1 MPAVEMQN
9 LEWKYANTRE
19 FALKGVTLAIEPNR
33 FVGVVGPNE
42 MGKTT
47 LVSAIRGLIPHSVNG
62 IYRGSVKVLGR
73 EVRTASSIN
82 LAALVGFVFADPES
96 QFTAMTVEE
105 ELVFGMENL
114 GYTTAEIEERLDW
127 AVRIAML
134 DDLLDKSPYDISG
147 GQKQRVAI
155 ASVLAMNPPVL
166 ILDEP
171 TSMIDPLGK
180 DLIFDI
186 LRQLKEEG
194 DRTIIVVEHNVEQLA
209 QLADEMVLVYEGQV
223 LRHAPTREFF
233 EDPDF
238 LSAHDVDVPQVTQ
251 LGARL
256 RAAGWLPAERPL
268 PLTIDELY
276 ETVAPRFSTPAE
288 APR

>member
-1 MPAVEMQN
+1 MHAVEIQN

-19 FALKGVTLAIEPNR
+19 FALKGVSLTIEQNR
-33 FVGVVGPNE
+33 FIGIVGPNE

-47 LVSAIRGLIPHSVNG
+47 LVSAIRGLIPHSING
-62 IYRGSVKVLGR
+62 VYRGAVKVLGR
-73 EVRTASSIN
+73 EVRTAPSID
-82 LAALVGFVFADPES
+82 LAALIGFVFADPES

-114 GYTTAEIEERLDW
+114 GYTTAEIAERLDW
-127 AVRIAML
+127 VTRIAML

-209 QLADEMVLVYEGQV
+209 QLADEMILVYDGAV

-233 EDPDF
+233 NDPGF
-238 LSAHDVDVPQVTQ
+238 LSAHDVDVPQVTA

-256 RAAGWLPAERPL
+256 RAAGWLPPETPL

-276 ETVAPRFSTPAE
+276 EAVGPRLITSTE

>member
-1 MPAVEMQN
+1 MHAVEIEN

-19 FALKGVTLAIEPNR
+19 FALKGVSLTIEPNR
-33 FVGVVGPNE
+33 FVGIVGPNE

-47 LVSAIRGLIPHSVNG
+47 LVSAIRGLIPHSING
-62 IYRGSVKVLGR
+62 VYRGSVKVFGH
-73 EVRTASSIN
+73 EVKTTANID

-114 GYTTAEIEERLDW
+114 GYTVTEIAERLEW
-127 AVRIAML
+127 VTGIAML
-134 DDLLDKSPYDISG
+134 EDLLDKSPYDISG
-147 GQKQRVAI
+147 GQKQRVTI
-155 ASVLAMNPPVL
+155 ASVLAMNPSVL

-209 QLADEMVLVYEGQV
+209 QLADEMILVYEGQM
-223 LRHAPTREFF
+223 LSHAPTRKFF
-233 EDPDF
+233 NDPDF
-238 LSAHDVDVPQVTQ
+238 LSAHDVDVPQVTA
-251 LGARL
+251 LGARM
-256 RAAGWLPAERPL
+256 RAAGWLPPEAPL
-268 PLTIDELY
+268 PLTIDELAQA
-276 ETVAPRFSTPAE
+276 VGPRLVTSAE